1 MRLVAVAVLL
11 FFALLLSSS
20 LPASALSLREQV
32 QGELLSLLEPISAT
46 GRLALASGVIR
57 IEAPLARIY
66 SERQNQPLWI
76 GDQGPRPESLVLLD
90 TLRKSTAEGLIP
102 EDYHVGPMAELLA
115 LAGEM
120 PRHGM
125 LCDPCALAR
134 LDLVLTEAF
143 WMYTRDH
150 LVGRM
155 AFAHLRE
162 APELGDRATDP
173 ALVLEEALRQGR
185 FAEVLAG
192 LVPKDPGY
200 VRLMEQLEIYRQ
212 RAATGSWPK
221 VEPGETLRPGM
232 RHERVRQ
239 LKERLRATSDRIWP
253 ENEPDDLL
261 SGELLEAVRDFQRLH
276 GLDVDGVVG
285 PRTLAELN
293 VSVEE
298 RVRQIE
304 WNLERWRWL
313 PKPTPSRYL
322 EVNIPDFTLKLVD
335 NGQPVMEMAVIVG
348 TEIRKTPVFF
358 GTMTYLELSPYWS
371 VPPTILREDKLP
383 LIRKNPGWLA
393 QKHFEIVS
401 WNNSGAIIDPAGIDW
416 STVTANNFPGMLR
429 QKPGPW
435 NPLGRV
441 KFMFPNH
448 LAVYLHDTSERHLFK
463 KRVRLFSSGCIRI
476 ERPFDLAFYLLEPQ
490 GWSREEL
497 EAAMSQSK
505 PRRVSLKESLP
516 VRLLYWTAWVD
527 DEGVMQFR
535 PDYYQ
540 RDLDMQAA
548 LDLWRYRP

>member
-1 MRLVAVAVLL
+1 MRLVFVALL
-11 FFALLLSSS
+11 SFFALLGSFSTPS
-20 LPASALSLREQV
+20 YALSLREQV
-32 QGELLSLLEPISAT
+32 QGELLSLLEPIFAT
-46 GRLALASGVIR
+46 ARLTLPTGVIR

-66 SERQNQPLWI
+66 AERQNQPLWI
-76 GDQGPRPESLVLLD
+76 GDQGPRPESRVLLD

-125 LCDPCALAR
+125 LCDPSALAR

-143 WMYTRDH
+143 WVYTRDH

-173 ALVLEEALRQGR
+173 ALLLDEALRQGR

-192 LVPKDPGY
+192 LVPKDSGY

-221 VEPGETLRPGM
+221 VDPGEALRPGM
-232 RHERVRQ
+232 RDERVRQ
-239 LKERLRATSDRIWP
+239 LKERLRVTSDRIWP

-261 SGELLEAVRDFQRLH
+261 AGELLEAVRDFQRLF

-304 WNLERWRWL
+304 WNLERRRWL
-313 PKPTPSRYL
+313 PKPTPYRYL
-322 EVNIPDFTLKLVD
+322 EVNIPDFTLKLVE
-335 NGQPVMEMAVIVG
+335 NGQTVMDMAVIVG
-348 TEIRKTPVFF
+348 TEFRKTPVFF

-383 LIRKNPGWLA
+383 LIRKNPGWLT

-416 STVTANNFPGMLR
+416 STVTANSFPGMLR

-441 KFMFPNH
+441 KFMFPNR
-448 LAVYLHDTSERHLFK
+448 LSIYLHDTSERHLFK

-490 GWSREEL
+490 GWTRQEL
-497 EAAMSQSK
+497 ETAMNQSK

-540 RDLDMQAA
+540 RDLDMQTA
-548 LDLWRYRP
+548 LELWRYRN